1 VPENEHYAAS
11 EIEKVEPAPRAGWVV
26 VTLRE
31 RDGQHKRIMV
41 RKGSSFANRPTLSP
55 AG

>member
-1 VPENEHYAAS
+1 MPKDEHAAAS

-31 RDGQHKRIMV
+31 KDGRHKRIMV
-41 RKGSSFANRPTLSP
+41 RKGSSFANRPTLSS
-55 AG
+55 AR